1 MVWEGGNEATWGVV
15 RDHSGGSTS
24 SPSSRASRG
33 GGTGTG
39 LLDWLEPDEDEDEVR
54 GGWEIQ

>member
-1 MVWEGGNEATWGVV
+1 MVVCLPLPLG
-15 RDHSGGSTS
+15 
-24 SPSSRASRG
+24 PLG

-54 GGWEIQ
+54 GG